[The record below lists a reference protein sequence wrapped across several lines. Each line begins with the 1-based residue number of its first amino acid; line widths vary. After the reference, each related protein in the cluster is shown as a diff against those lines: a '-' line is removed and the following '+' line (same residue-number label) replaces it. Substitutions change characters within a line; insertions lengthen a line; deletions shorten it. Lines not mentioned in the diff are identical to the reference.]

1 MTTQEPNEPIDIY
14 RFQNYSLVFEA
25 KGRKKE

>member
-1 MTTQEPNEPIDIY
+1 MTAEKPDEPIDIY

-25 KGRKKE
+25 KGREQ